1 VDENFLI
8 REGVKADI
16 QRLSHIEHDA
26 AQRFGDVDG
35 YDFCADG
42 AIREDHEFQRGLD
55 EGALM
60 VGMTAAGAIA
70 GFALLWRVDGN
81 AHLTEL
87 NVERRLQ
94 GRGLGRLLVDH
105 AENWA
110 RAQHLDVIT
119 LTTFRDIS
127 WNRPYYEALGY
138 SVFTARPE
146 HTGMAAIIAD
156 EYDYGFRAK
165 PRVEMRK
172 QL

>member
-1 VDENFLI
+1 LAFLI
-8 REGVKADI
+8 RHGTKADI
-16 QRLSHIEHDA
+16 PRLSQIERDA
-26 AQRFGDVDG
+26 AQRFGDVKG
-35 YDFCADG
+35 YEFCVDG

-55 EGALM
+55 EGAAV
-60 VGMTAAGAIA
+60 VGLTAAGLIA

-87 NVERRLQ
+87 NVERCHQ
-94 GRGLGRLLVDH
+94 GCGLGRLLVGH
-105 AENWA
+105 GENWA

-127 WNRPYYEALGY
+127 WNMPYYEALGY
-138 SVFTARPE
+138 SVFLPGPE

-172 QL
+172 RL